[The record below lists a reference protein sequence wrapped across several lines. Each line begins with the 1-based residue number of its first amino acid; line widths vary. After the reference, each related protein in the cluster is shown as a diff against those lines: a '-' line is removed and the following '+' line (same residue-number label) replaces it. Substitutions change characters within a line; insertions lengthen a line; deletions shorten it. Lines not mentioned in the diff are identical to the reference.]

1 VPPCSD
7 CLPELQNENH
17 LAYEVYWRVFN
28 SIENID
34 PFRIMKMVGVHKD
47 DRLFCLDLIQVTRNE
62 VMRLKIAKGKTNG

>member
-1 VPPCSD
+1 M
-7 CLPELQNENH
+7 
-17 LAYEVYWRVFN
+17 FN